1 MGMYL
6 ILIERLRGKMRP
18 LTSKEIN
25 MTLDNI
31 IEEIDKAKNIVILTH
46 EMPDGDA
53 IGSSLALY
61 AGLKQLGKDTDV
73 VIPEYSK
80 TFEFLP
86 NSSEIKKEGRNEVYD
101 LAIALDCGDIKRL
114 NGFAKYF
121 EDANTKISIDHHS
134 SNTMFADYN
143 FVNPTAPA
151 CAQILVIVL
160 EALGVI
166 IDKEIGTCLLTGI
179 ITDTGGFKYKGVTAE
194 TFEFVAELLNRGV
207 NVSDVYKKV
216 LQTISKTRF
225 ELTRI
230 AINRLE
236 FLENGKITFTYI
248 TKEDEQKLGAGS
260 NDHDGIVER
269 GRDIE
274 GVEVS
279 IFLRETDNGYKIS
292 LRSNEYVNVSDICLM
307 FGGGGHVR
315 AAGGNINLPF
325 EQAKAKIVEECKK
338 HLK

>member
-1 MGMYL
+1 
-6 ILIERLRGKMRP
+6 
-18 LTSKEIN
+18 

-31 IEEIDKAKNIVILTH
+31 IEEINNAKNIVILTH
-46 EMPDGDA
+46 ENPDGDA
-53 IGSSLALY
+53 IGSSLAMY
-61 AGLKQLGKDTDV
+61 SALKQIGKNVDV
-73 VIPEYSK
+73 IIPEYPK

-86 NSSEIKKEGRNEVYD
+86 NSKEILKEGKNYNYD

-114 NGFAKYF
+114 DGFSKYF
-121 EDANTKISIDHHS
+121 EDANVKISIDHHG

-143 FVNPTAPA
+143 FVDPASPA
-151 CAQILVIVL
+151 CSQILVIVL
-160 EALGVI
+160 GALGVV
-166 IDKEIGTCLLTGI
+166 IDKDIGTCLLTGI
-179 ITDTGGFKYKGVTAE
+179 ITDTGGFKYKGVTSE
-194 TFEFVAELLNRGV
+194 TFEFVAELLNKGV

-216 LQTISKTRF
+216 LQTVSRTRF
-225 ELTRI
+225 SLMQI

-236 FLENGKITFTYI
+236 FLEDGKLTFTYI
-248 TKEDEQKLGAGS
+248 TKEDEQKVGAGN
-260 NDHDGIVER
+260 NDYDGIVEM

-292 LRSNEYVNVSDICLM
+292 LRSNDYVNVSDICLM
-307 FGGGGHVR
+307 FSGGGHVR